1 MRPPDRGRAIVN
13 AEELAAALLPALL
26 DLIEAERKPPPIV
39 TADELAAYL
48 KVSREVIY
56 RNAERLGAIRL
67 GDGPRARLRFRL
79 DAEQVRAW
87 QAGQPKAPPATA
99 PKRRTNRPRP
109 GAGADLLPI
118 RGR

>member
-1 MRPPDRGRAIVN
+1 MN
-13 AEELAAALLPALL
+13 AEELAAELLPALL

-67 GDGPRARLRFRL
+67 PPRC
-79 DAEQVRAW
+79 VRS
-87 QAGQPKAPPATA
+87 
-99 PKRRTNRPRP
+99 RRKSRISPPRP
-109 GAGADLLPI
+109 STASSSS
-118 RGR
+118 